1 MTIVKS
7 VTPINGLAVSMN
19 VVVQSRVTVSNKPQ
33 TMQIERHKTAIR
45 RTALSR
51 PVSMLV
57 HSGLLSPDVT
67 FLDYGCG
74 LGDDVRLL
82 QRHGY
87 QANGWDPHYAPDGPR
102 TTHDFVNLGFVL
114 NVIEHPDERADTLRY
129 AFSIA
134 DKCLSV
140 AVMPDI
146 DANRPD
152 GVPFRDGLVTNRT
165 TFQRLYTQEQLSDFI
180 QATLGTEAVSIS
192 PGIALVFKSTV
203 LRNSFRYR
211 RLRGQREGIDLSA
224 PVNTLVASQVDE
236 IINRYPAE
244 WNDYLQ
250 MVADRGRPPD
260 VLESQFVQRCVDSRI
275 KTDYGFEKARL
286 HLGPEVIND
295 VAQRSKDAIIVL
307 LAMSQFNSKI
317 TFGDLPDEIQ
327 RDVRSLFGGM
337 KNAMAQARDALLS
350 VADLSLRNE
359 AAEASGLLGLSHN
372 HHVMIDPDA
381 ISTLPLPLRL
391 YVELGSLFLGSP
403 EETEGIK
410 IHLRSNKLTFLY
422 DPETMGLSCPLGAR
436 FAAKVNFSTRKIN
449 TYFTKES

>member
-1 MTIVKS
+1 
-7 VTPINGLAVSMN
+7 
-19 VVVQSRVTVSNKPQ
+19 
-33 TMQIERHKTAIR
+33 MQIERHKTAIR

-51 PVSMLV
+51 PVSTLV
-57 HSGLLSPDVT
+57 QSGLLSPDVT

-82 QRHGY
+82 RHHGY

-114 NVIEHPDERADTLRY
+114 NVIEHSDERADTLRD

-203 LRNSFRYR
+203 LRNGFRYR

-236 IINRYPAE
+236 IVDRYPGE

-260 VLESQFVQRCVDSRI
+260 VLESRFVQRCVESRI
-275 KTDYGFEKARL
+275 KTDYAFEKARL
-286 HLGPEVIND
+286 RLGPEVIND
-295 VAQRSKDAIIVL
+295 TAQRSKDAIIVL

-317 TFGDLPDEIQ
+317 AFSDLPDEIQ
-327 RDVRSLFGGM
+327 RDIRSLFGSM

-350 VADLSLRNE
+350 VADLALRNE
-359 AAEASGLLGLSHN
+359 AAAASGLPVLSHN

-403 EETEGIK
+403 DETEGIK
-410 IHLRSNKLTFLY
+410 IHLRSNKLTFYY
-422 DPETMGLSCPLGAR
+422 DVNSIGLPRLPGTHLAAR
-436 FAAKVNFSTRKIN
+436 VDFKSRRVA
-449 TYFTKES
+449 TYFS